1 MNDALMYFLEVN
13 IAIALFYLFYRLFF
27 AGDTFWKTRRYYM
40 LFSIL
45 LSFVYPFFSVEK
57 WLQKQEPVKKMIE
70 DYVSLPE
77 FSVTPVPETSFFNL
91 ENILLAVYGL
101 VV

>member
-45 LSFVYPFFSVEK
+45 LSFVYPFLSVES
-57 WLQKQEPVKKMIE
+57 WLQKQEPVQKLIV
-70 DYVSLPE
+70 DYATLPE
-77 FSVTPVPETSFFNL
+77 FTVT
-91 ENILLAVYGL
+91 AVR
-101 VV
+101 